1 MLLPFKTQI
10 SIRMRL
16 LLLCFLLSTFSS
28 IAQIGTGEWR
38 LHIPAKR
45 AIDVV
50 KTSGKVFTAY
60 SNGVSEYDISSKE
73 LSTWDV
79 VTGLSDITISC
90 MGHSTVNDAVFI
102 GYENGNIDR
111 IVGNKVTNIPAIK
124 LAEIQGSK
132 KIYKI
137 VEHDG
142 FLYFATGFGIVKI
155 DPVRSEVKDTYYPS
169 NGNTSIIDVSFRN
182 DTIFALTKK
191 LMYYG
196 DINNIALPD
205 PAQWTIDTRIPS
217 LTANAYKEIEK
228 VNDEL
233 YLLYTDEIYGG
244 DSIYRITETNLES
257 VISEAFTMEIRGID
271 VVDNDLVAHYFG
283 ASIIYNNNYTS
294 QYVLAA
300 YPFGSPNINKMVFG
314 NGDYWIADNSV
325 GLVHVNGGLIDN
337 IVFSGP
343 PKEEFYGMDWS
354 RDKLVVTCGATAGT
368 TPSYKSSGVYT
379 FEDEEWG
386 LYNDQNTDVWVPGRI
401 WDYLAVAINPND
413 NKKFAIGAWSSTPLT
428 IFDETTGTIDTLTPY
443 NSALLPTNIG
453 IGATLISALE
463 YDVQGN
469 LWILNGGTN
478 EPLKVLTSEGDWQI
492 FDLGTE
498 AKGEFSKRLVIDNE
512 NNKWVS
518 FQNVGVYGYNDNGT
532 PTDLGDDQMIRLTTG
547 LTTGDLPSNR
557 VTALAVDLDN
567 ELWIG
572 TDAGFA
578 VLYNAENAFGA
589 SSGDYNAQRI
599 KVEFEGNVEYVL
611 GATGIT
617 DIEVDGAN
625 RKWMATE
632 NSGIVLLSPDGLEI
646 IEQFT
651 VENSPLLSNN
661 ILELQLDH
669 NSGELFIV
677 TDKGLISYRTD
688 ASAGKSRDYEDVTV
702 FPNPVRPD
710 FTGVITMQGIQA
722 DSDVKITD
730 ASGKVVYKTTSNGG
744 TATWDC
750 KTLNGEPVA
759 TGVYFIW
766 TAPNEG
772 KGRKVGK
779 ILVVR

>member
-1 MLLPFKTQI
+1 
-10 SIRMRL
+10 MRL
-16 LLLCFLLSTFSS
+16 LLLCLLLSTFSS

-45 AIDVV
+45 ALDVV
-50 KTSGKVFTAY
+50 KTSNKVFTAFA
-60 SNGVSEYDISSKE
+60 NGISEYDISSNE

-90 MGHSTVNDAVFI
+90 MGHSSVNDAVFI

-111 IVGNKVTNIPAIK
+111 ILGNKVTNIPAIK

-142 FLYFATGFGIVKI
+142 YLYFATGFGIVKI

-182 DTIFALTKK
+182 DSIFALTEK
-191 LMYYG
+191 LMYFG

-205 PAQWTIDTRIPS
+205 PAEWTIDPRVPNLS
-217 LTANAYKEIEK
+217 SNAYKEIEQA
-228 VNDEL
+228 DGEM
-233 YLLYTDEIYGG
+233 YLLYKDEIFGG
-244 DSIYRITETNLES
+244 DSIYRITEIALES
-257 VISEAFTMEIRGID
+257 VISETFTMEIRGID
-271 VVDNDLVAHYFG
+271 VLDNELTVHYYG
-283 ASIIYNNNYTS
+283 ASIIYDNNYTS

-300 YPFGSPNINKMVFG
+300 YPFGNPEINTMLVD
-314 NGDYWIADNSV
+314 NGQYWIADNSV
-325 GLVHVNGGLIDN
+325 GLVHINGGLIDN
-337 IVFSGP
+337 IVFPGP
-343 PKEEFYGMDWS
+343 PRGEFYGLDWS
-354 RDKLVVTCGATAGT
+354 RGKLIVTCGAASGNGSTF
-368 TPSYKSSGVYT
+368 KSSGVYT
-379 FEDEEWG
+379 FENEEWG
-386 LYNDQNTDVWVPGRI
+386 LYNEANTAVWESGRI
-401 WDYLAVAINPND
+401 WDYLAVAIDPND
-413 NKKFAIGAWSSTPLT
+413 KEKFAISSWSFTPITL
-428 IFDETTGTIDTLTPY
+428 FDEGAGTIDTLTPN
-443 NSALLPTNIG
+443 NSALMPTNVG
-453 IGATLISALE
+453 IGATLVTGLE

-469 LWILNGGTN
+469 LWVLNGGSN
-478 EPLKVLTSEGDWQI
+478 EPLKVLTKDGEWQV

-498 AKGEFSKRLVIDNE
+498 AKGQFSQRLVIDNE
-512 NNKWVS
+512 GNKWVS
-518 FQNVGVYGYNDNGT
+518 FREVGVYGYNDNGT
-532 PTDLGDDQMIRLTTG
+532 PTDLGDDEMIRLTTG
-547 LTTGDLPSNR
+547 ANTGDLPSNR

-578 VLYNAENAFGA
+578 VLYNADNAFGA
-589 SSGDYNAQRI
+589 SSGEYNAQRI

-632 NSGIVLLSPDGLEI
+632 NSGIILLSPDGLEI
-646 IEQFT
+646 IQQFT
-651 VENSPLLSNN
+651 VENSPLISNN
-661 ILELQLDH
+661 IIELELDH
-669 NSGELFIV
+669 NTGELFIV

-688 ASAGKSRDYEDVTV
+688 ATEGKGRDYEDVTV
-702 FPNPVRPD
+702 FPNPVRPG
-710 FTGVITMQGIQA
+710 FTGVITMQGIQY
-722 DSDVKITD
+722 DSDVKVTD
-730 ASGKVVYKTTSNGG
+730 ASGKLVYRTTSNGG
-744 TATWDC
+744 TATWDG
-750 KTLNGEPVA
+750 KTLNGDPVA
-759 TGVYFIW
+759 TGVYLIW